1 MAPANQ
7 PSSKVSAI
15 DARMTPSG
23 SGSVAPA
30 AKKKIAKKK
39 KRTSTMAPAN
49 RPRFKMPGVDPRMTS
64 SVWASLTVAQAEK
77 ILNKHASVRF
87 TTCANGKIH
96 VDFDPSGNPIGPNGL
111 KFALRV
117 GTVVSRNAPVNVG
130 KWDDIP
136 KEQIQSMI
144 DCALSMFDVDISKPY
159 VKDWILWRMKLRF
172 KCIQDDATKEL
183 SGMGAVSVQVMY
195 FENCKMNFIG

>member
-1 MAPANQ
+1 MARDLLLPTSDMAPANQ
-7 PSSKVSAI
+7 PSSNVSAI

-23 SGSVAPA
+23 SGSVAP
-30 AKKKIAKKK
+30 
-39 KRTSTMAPAN
+39 
-49 RPRFKMPGVDPRMTS
+49 V
-64 SVWASLTVAQAEK
+64 EK

-136 KEQIQSMI
+136 KEQIQLLI
-144 DCALSMFDVDISKPY
+144 DLALSMFDVDISKPY
-159 VKDWILWRMKLRF
+159 VKDWILWRMKL
-172 KCIQDDATKEL
+172 
-183 SGMGAVSVQVMY
+183 
-195 FENCKMNFIG
+195 